1 MTKRQ
6 DPPHDPID
14 HRTQLSRR
22 RLLGGMG
29 ALAVAL
35 TSPIWKSSTAFGKDA
50 TAAGARRFIGVFSAN
65 GTVASEFFPGC
76 ASLLAK
82 SPNSCGPAV
91 KTGVDTPLTAASLGR
106 ILQPLSAHVPQ
117 MVVLKGVDMIS
128 TVSDQLGTTTS
139 KPGGPHMKGP
149 GAMLTGGSLL
159 TGSFQGAGGPAGNAD
174 RISVDQF
181 IADRIGTT
189 TAFPSLEFGVRVIGG
204 APLNTISY
212 RGANQPN
219 TAIYDPSQMYSKMF
233 ANSNLSSTQLQQLI
247 ADRKSVLDFLQGD
260 IGALETRL
268 TASDKARLDAHL
280 TQIRAMEQQL
290 TSAAAAC
297 KAPAAPMKLDPED
310 MANFPAITKIQMN
323 LMLLAHSCG
332 MTNVSTFM
340 FANADSWQYYPFA
353 TGYPAGAS
361 PAGANEEHHGTS
373 HCDDSDSANIENLI
387 LINQWQAMQVNA
399 MLDYLATTT
408 EADGSAML
416 DNTVLLWGN
425 ELGVGNTH
433 DYKNIPW
440 MIAGGGGTIKSGRYL
455 QYPDVPHN
463 DLLVSVCNA
472 MGFSDVTTFGIP
484 GVCTGPLA
492 SPSLSG

>member
-1 MTKRQ
+1 MVKL
-6 DPPHDPID
+6 DDPID
-14 HRTQLSRR
+14 SRTRLTRR

-29 ALAVAL
+29 ALAVTL
-35 TSPIWKSSTAFGKDA
+35 TSPIWKVSTAFGKDA
-50 TAAGARRFIGVFSAN
+50 GAPGARRFIGVFSAN

-91 KTGVDTPLTAASLGR
+91 TAGTETPLTTASLGR
-106 ILQPLSAHVPQ
+106 ILQPLSAHVSQ

-181 IADRIGTT
+181 IAGRIGTT
-189 TAFPSLEFGVRVIGG
+189 SAFPSLEFGVRVIGG

-219 TAIYDPSQMYSKMF
+219 VPIYDSTQMYSQMF
-233 ANSNLSSTQLQQLI
+233 ANSKLSATQLQQLLK
-247 ADRKSVLDFLQGD
+247 DRKSVLDFLQGD

-268 TASDKARLDAHL
+268 TAADKARLDAHL
-280 TQIRAMEQQL
+280 TQIRTMEQQL
-290 TSAAAAC
+290 TNAAAAC
-297 KAPAAPMKLDPED
+297 KAPAAPAKLDPND
-310 MANFPAITKIQMN
+310 MASFPTIAKTQMD

-353 TGYPAGAS
+353 TGYPVGSS

-373 HCDDSDSANIENLI
+373 HCSDTDSANIENLV
-387 LINQWQAMQVNA
+387 LINVWHAVQVNY
-399 MLDYLATTT
+399 MLDYLAATPD
-408 EADGSAML
+408 ADGSPML
-416 DNTVLLWGN
+416 DNTILLWGN

-440 MIAGGGGTIKSGRYL
+440 LVAGGGGGSIKSGRYL
-455 QYPDVPHN
+455 QYPGLPHN
-463 DLLVSVCNA
+463 DLLVSICNA

-492 SPSLSG
+492 SPSLTG